1 MFGRYTNILPFLA
14 SSKINS
20 KIELLLLCNGNI
32 SLRCCCWSQFQDE
45 YMMFVMGH
53 TSNRD
58 TRSVMCTV
66 VRKFILF
73 FNHMSFQKWL
83 QPCSKIKTNYYRT
96 LTSLSNKSSS
106 MHRNELYFRHWTPFY
121 VIGLWRALWVLLKP
135 ITQNIAYHF
144 NTYRIR
150 SKAAPGFYF

>member
-1 MFGRYTNILPFLA
+1 MWRRNSSSNHLFGRYTNILPFLA

-45 YMMFVMGH
+45 YMMGH

-73 FNHMSFQKWL
+73 SITCHFKNGSSAEAKLKLTTIEHWHLCLIRVQVCIEM
-83 QPCSKIKTNYYRT
+83 NYT
-96 LTSLSNKSSS
+96 
-106 MHRNELYFRHWTPFY
+106 F
-121 VIGLWRALWVLLKP
+121 VIGHRFMLL
-135 ITQNIAYHF
+135 AFEGHYGSF
-144 NTYRIR
+144 
-150 SKAAPGFYF
+150 

>member
-1 MFGRYTNILPFLA
+1 MWRRNSIVVITCLVRTNILPFLA

-73 FNHMSFQKWL
+73 SITCHFKNGSSPEAKLKLTTIEHWHLCLIRVQVCIEMNYTFIIGQRFKLLAFEGHYGSF
-83 QPCSKIKTNYYRT
+83 
-96 LTSLSNKSSS
+96 
-106 MHRNELYFRHWTPFY
+106 
-121 VIGLWRALWVLLKP
+121 
-135 ITQNIAYHF
+135 
-144 NTYRIR
+144 
-150 SKAAPGFYF
+150 